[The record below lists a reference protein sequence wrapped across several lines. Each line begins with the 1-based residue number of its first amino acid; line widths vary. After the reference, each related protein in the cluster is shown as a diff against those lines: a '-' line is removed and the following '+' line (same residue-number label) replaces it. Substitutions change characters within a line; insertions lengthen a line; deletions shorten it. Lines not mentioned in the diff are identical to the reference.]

1 MCFGCLFYT
10 EYWRSICGSMHS
22 NVILFLE
29 QQLDRYSLKSA
40 AAADDLETPDRLL
53 CNPFQAVCL
62 AATGVNGSLD
72 PGDDLFLATVGTG

>member
-1 MCFGCLFYT
+1 MFWVLVLYRALAQHLWKHAFERDFISETAVG
-10 EYWRSICGSMHS
+10 
-22 NVILFLE
+22 
-29 QQLDRYSLKSA
+29 RYCLKSA